1 VLQEKP
7 TDEKAVRHCDAS
19 WEMRTMAA
27 FKDRTS
33 AAKDVCKRN
42 SSIKDRFFLCA

>member
-1 VLQEKP
+1 M
-7 TDEKAVRHCDAS
+7 RHCDSS
-19 WEMRTMAA
+19 WEMRTMAP

-42 SSIKDRFFLCA
+42 LSIKDRTFLVA